1 MFQSIYKSEY
11 CIYSSRRYSVS
22 RPRKFKKQSK
32 PLPKPENSIRIAKF
46 IARCNLCSRRA
57 AEKWIEEGRVVVD
70 GKVVKT
76 PAFNITAENIVS
88 VDGTQVTPPPPR
100 LFLHYKRPGVL
111 VQHNEDKKGRPV
123 LFNIFKEQLKFP
135 ELISVGRLD
144 YMSEGLILLTND
156 GELARYFELPQNG
169 IERVYHVFV
178 QGILDKQ
185 LLDNLKDGIAIGK
198 VTYGPV
204 KVVVKKEDESK
215 LSKLEITLNEGKNRE
230 IRRIMSY
237 LGLKVNR
244 LVRVK
249 YGEYKLGDLK
259 LGDVQEVKLPKKM
272 IKKTNPAW
280 SWFKNQV
287 NNGESNEGD
296 EDIPIAD
303 LVNKENTRQKLDSDI

>member
-1 MFQSIYKSEY
+1 
-11 CIYSSRRYSVS
+11 
-22 RPRKFKKQSK
+22 
-32 PLPKPENSIRIAKF
+32 
-46 IARCNLCSRRA
+46 
-57 AEKWIEEGRVVVD
+57 
-70 GKVVKT
+70 
-76 PAFNITAENIVS
+76 
-88 VDGTQVTPPPPR
+88 
-100 LFLHYKRPGVL
+100 
-111 VQHNEDKKGRPV
+111 
-123 LFNIFKEQLKFP
+123 
-135 ELISVGRLD
+135 
-144 YMSEGLILLTND
+144 MSEGLILLTND